1 MTDATGPLTLGR
13 YTLHGEIAHGGM
25 ATVHLARLQGP
36 VGFSRTVAIKRLHP
50 QFAKDPEFVTMFL
63 DEARLAVRIQHP
75 NVAQTLDVVAESGEL
90 FIVMEYLH
98 GETASRLLRATGKP
112 FPPEVAAAVMI
123 GALHGLHA
131 AHEAKN
137 ERGEPLQIVHRD
149 VSPQNVFVGRDG
161 IARVLDFGVA
171 KAAGRFHTTEE
182 GKVKGKLPY
191 MSPEQV
197 RGEPLTRATDIYA
210 ASVVAWELLVGE
222 RFIRGQNAGEVVERV
237 LYGKAEAPSKKVS
250 SVPPALDA
258 IVLRGLARDPA
269 ARWATAREM
278 ALALEAAITPAQPS
292 RVGAFVEA
300 SVGGDLEARA
310 SRVAEAESTS
320 NSSEMHALLDDLARS
335 GGPGSTAAAA
345 QISPRELVTSPG
357 TASDTSAAP
366 RRRRPALWVVAAA
379 ALVGVGFASRG
390 LVSREVTTPAP
401 KASAAP
407 AVALPTTSVAAAPE
421 AEPSTAQSPSAL
433 PSASTSPS
441 PLPGATIRPVPV
453 PVPRAASKPKADCN
467 PPWTLDSSGRKKYKL
482 ECL

>member
-1 MTDATGPLTLGR
+1 MTEATGPITLGR

-98 GETASRLLRATGKP
+98 GETASRLLRATGKAL
-112 FPPEVAAAVMI
+112 PPEVAAAVMI

-210 ASVVAWELLVGE
+210 ASVVLWELLVGE
-222 RFIRGQNAGEVVERV
+222 RFIKGQNAGEVVERV
-237 LYGKAEAPSKKVS
+237 LYGKAEAPSAKVS
-250 SVPPALDA
+250 NVPPALDA

-269 ARWATAREM
+269 ARWDSAREM

-300 SVGGDLEARA
+300 AVGGDLEARA

-320 NSSEMHALLDDLARS
+320 NSSEMQALLDDLAR
-335 GGPGSTAAAA
+335 TAAPSVPNAA
-345 QISPRELVTSPG
+345 AVPAESSPRELATSPE
-357 TASDTSAAP
+357 TASDKSAAP
-366 RRRRPALWVVAAA
+366 RRGRLAIWVVAAA

-390 LVSREVTTPAP
+390 LVPRDVTAPAP
-401 KASAAP
+401 TPSAPAPPASAAP
-407 AVALPTTSVAAAPE
+407 EAKLSAAPSLSALASAAPSQATSASVAPR
-421 AEPSTAQSPSAL
+421 
-433 PSASTSPS
+433 
-441 PLPGATIRPVPV
+441 PLPPPA
-453 PVPRAASKPKADCN
+453 PRSASKPKSDCD